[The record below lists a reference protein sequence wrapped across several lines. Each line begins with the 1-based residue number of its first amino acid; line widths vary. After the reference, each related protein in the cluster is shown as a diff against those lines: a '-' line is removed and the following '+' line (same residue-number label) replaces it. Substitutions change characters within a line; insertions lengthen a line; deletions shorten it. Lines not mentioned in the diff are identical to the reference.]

1 MKRILTILLLSFL
14 TFNVFSK
21 EIKTLNVRLDKLDK
35 IEFMN
40 CTSMD
45 FIKGYLIYD
54 NSNKNVYSVGF
65 KLKDVG
71 DKYTAHVGD
80 WEDFIKNKNCE
91 FKIIIFNDI
100 NINYD
105 VGYHITDNTLYITF
119 NEL

>member
-14 TFNVFSK
+14 TFNIFSK
-21 EIKTLNVRLDKLDK
+21 EIKTLKIKINELDK

-45 FIKGYLIYD
+45 FINGYLIYD
-54 NSNKNVYSVGF
+54 NSNENVYSVGF

-100 NINYD
+100 NVNYD
-105 VGYHITDNTLYITF
+105 VGYHITDDTLYITF

>member
-1 MKRILTILLLSFL
+1 MKRILIILLLSFL
-14 TFNVFSK
+14 TFNIFSK
-21 EIKTLNVRLDKLDK
+21 EIKTLKIKINELDK

-45 FIKGYLIYD
+45 FIKGYLIYN
-54 NSNKNVYSVGF
+54 NSNGNVYSVGF

-80 WEDFIKNKNCE
+80 WENFIKNKNCE

-100 NINYD
+100 NVNYD